1 MKNRY
6 LGGGAVNFTPMA
18 RDSFAH
24 FAFSDGKNS
33 HIGCKN
39 RTFRVGHEVGC
50 FILKLPTELLPSFV
64 IDITPGKL
72 ILS

>member
-1 MKNRY
+1 
-6 LGGGAVNFTPMA
+6 MA

-50 FILKLPTELLPSFV
+50 FILKVPTELPPSFA
-64 IDITPGKL
+64 IDITSEKL

>member
-18 RDSFAH
+18 HDSFAH

-33 HIGCKN
+33 HIGCKS
-39 RTFRVGHEVGC
+39 RTFRVGHEMGY
-50 FILKLPTELLPSFV
+50 FIVKIPTELLPSFV
-64 IDITPGKL
+64 IDITSGKL